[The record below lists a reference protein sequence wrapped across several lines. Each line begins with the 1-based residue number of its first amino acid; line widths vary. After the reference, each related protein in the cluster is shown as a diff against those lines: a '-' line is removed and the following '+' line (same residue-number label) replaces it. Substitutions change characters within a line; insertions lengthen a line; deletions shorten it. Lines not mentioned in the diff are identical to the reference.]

1 MLFVKDYTCV
11 VLIGNP
17 CSQGKK
23 SKYLIE
29 THYLTE
35 LLTLYRVR
43 DFWNPAK
50 IQGRTQ
56 KYHVPVPPKCQALRV
71 KQIIIPRYL
80 NSGMGSINIPTDDFS
95 RHKVRINTDNF

>member
-1 MLFVKDYTCV
+1 MLSVDHIFVKDYTCV
-11 VLIGNP
+11 VLIGNL

-43 DFWNPAK
+43 DFCNPEKLKAERKNIMSLRPQNAK
-50 IQGRTQ
+50 
-56 KYHVPVPPKCQALRV
+56 
-71 KQIIIPRYL
+71 RY
-80 NSGMGSINIPTDDFS
+80 
-95 RHKVRINTDNF
+95 V